1 MSGRAL
7 AAVNLLGGGVGSAE
21 RGRLLLGGEFRLHGR
36 TYPMQD
42 RDIWKLAEEQQHL
55 QDELHGFSWLDDLRA
70 EGGRDAMSAAR
81 SWLFEWI
88 DRYSANRRDHF
99 SPQIAGRRAV
109 SWLRNGTFVMA
120 MQDRS
125 SQASFDRALN
135 VHADAL
141 RRRRIAGG
149 GGLARIEAAAGRICA
164 EVAGGR
170 WGTELARA
178 TGALAK
184 ECRSVLLNNA
194 GLASRN
200 PEELLGVLQNL
211 NWAASALHSA
221 GCVPD
226 SDHGKGMRLAAG
238 ILKSLRHVNGAMA
251 RFHGGGDLPAAL
263 PDLAISEAGHT
274 GPAGVELAM
283 GYARVHSGQTS
294 AIIDAARPPGGA
306 ASRNAHSCTLAFEVV
321 ARGCRLVVNRGPGH
335 WLDQEEQSAARSTG
349 AHSTVEIG
357 GESSSQLE
365 TPKVW
370 RPKGVRE
377 FANVPGEVRVSQL
390 PGRDGLTVIASH
402 NGYVP
407 SFGLTHMRRLDMAR
421 NGRRIWGED
430 TIWPKPGADSQTHER
445 LAGAA
450 GGFEVASRFHLHPD
464 ASVRMLSGQRRIEVG
479 LPNGDAWLFRLEG
492 HARLGIEESAY
503 LDEFAFEVSPSS
515 QIVLHSTTRNGTA
528 QFRWE
533 FRCEPQPA

>member
-1 MSGRAL
+1 MSGQAL
-7 AAVNLLGGGVGSAE
+7 AAVNLLGGGTGSAE
-21 RGRLLLGGEFRLHGR
+21 RGRLLVEGEFRLHGR
-36 TYPMQD
+36 TYPLPD
-42 RDIWKLAEEQQHL
+42 RNIWKLAEEQPHL
-55 QDELHGFSWLDDLRA
+55 QDELHAFSWLDDLRE
-70 EGGRDAMSAAR
+70 EGGRGAMTAAR
-81 SWLFEWI
+81 GWLFEWI

-99 SPQIAGRRAV
+99 SPQIAGRRAI

-120 MQDRS
+120 MQDLS
-125 SQASFDRALN
+125 SQASFDRALG

-141 RRRRIAGG
+141 RRRRNAGG
-149 GGLARIEAAAGRICA
+149 GGLARIEAATGRICA
-164 EVAGGR
+164 EVGGGR
-170 WGTELARA
+170 RGTELARA
-178 TGALAK
+178 SGALAK
-184 ECRSVLLNNA
+184 ECRSVLLNTA
-194 GLASRN
+194 GPASRN
-200 PEELLGVLQNL
+200 PEELLGILQNL
-211 NWAASALHSA
+211 NWAASVLHA
-221 GCVPD
+221 AECVPD
-226 SDHGKGMRLAAG
+226 SDHRDGMWLAAG
-238 ILKSLRHVNGAMA
+238 ILKSLRHVNGSMA

-263 PDLAISEAGHT
+263 PDLAISEAGRT
-274 GPAGVELAM
+274 GSAGTEPGM

-294 AIIDAARPPGGA
+294 AIIDVARPPDRA
-306 ASRNAHSCTLAFEVV
+306 ASRNAHACTLAFEAVS
-321 ARGCRLVVNRGPGH
+321 RGCRLVVNRGPGH
-335 WLDQEEQSAARSTG
+335 WLGQEEQLAARSTG

-377 FANVPGEVRVSQL
+377 FANVPGEVHVSQL

-430 TIWPKPGADSQTHER
+430 TIWAKPGADSQAHER

-464 ASVRMLSGQRRIEVG
+464 ATVRMLEGQRHVEVG
-479 LPNGDAWLFRLEG
+479 LPNGDSWLFRLEG
-492 HARLGIEESAY
+492 HARLEIEESAY
-503 LDEFAFEVSPSS
+503 LDEFAFEARPSS

-533 FRCEPQPA
+533 FRCEPQAT

>member
-1 MSGRAL
+1 MNGRAL
-7 AAVNLLGGGVGSAE
+7 AAVNLLGGGIGSAE
-21 RGRLLLGGEFRLHGR
+21 RGRLLLEGEFRLHGS
-36 TYPMQD
+36 TYPMPD
-42 RDIWKLAEEQQHL
+42 RNIWNLAEGNPHL
-55 QDELHGFSWLDDLRA
+55 HDELHGFSWLDDLREA
-70 EGGRDAMSAAR
+70 GGSDAMAAAR

-88 DRYSANRRDHF
+88 DRYSANRRDHY

-141 RRRRIAGG
+141 RRRRIGG
-149 GGLARIEAAAGRICA
+149 GALARIEAAAGRLCA

-170 WGTELARA
+170 RGTELAMAAAAFAR
-178 TGALAK
+178 

-211 NWAASALHSA
+211 NWAAAALHSA

-226 SDHGKGMRLAAG
+226 SDHVNGMRLAAV
-238 ILKSLRHVNGAMA
+238 ILKSLRHVNGSMG
-251 RFHGGGDLPAAL
+251 RFHGGGDLSEAL
-263 PDLAISEAGHT
+263 ADLAISEAGHT
-274 GPAGVELAM
+274 GPAGTELAM
-283 GYARVHSGQTS
+283 GYARMHSGQTS
-294 AIIDAARPPGGA
+294 AIIDAARPPDRA
-306 ASRNAHSCTLAFEVV
+306 ASRNAHASTLAFEAV

-335 WLDQEEQSAARSTG
+335 WLGQEEQLDARSTG

-357 GESSSQLE
+357 NESSSQLE
-365 TPKVW
+365 TPMVW
-370 RPKGVRE
+370 KPKGVRE

-402 NGYVP
+402 DGYVP

-421 NGRRIWGED
+421 NGKRIWGED
-430 TIWPKPGADSQTHER
+430 TIWAKPGADRQTHEG
-445 LAGAA
+445 LAGVEE
-450 GGFEVASRFHLHPD
+450 GFEVASRFHLHPD
-464 ASVRMLSGQRRIEVG
+464 ASVHMLGGQRRIEVG
-479 LPNGDAWLFRLEG
+479 LPNGDAWLFRFEG

-503 LDEFAFEVSPSS
+503 LDEFAFEVRPSS
-515 QIVLHSTTRNGTA
+515 QIVLYSTTRNGTA

-533 FRCEPQPA
+533 FRCDPQAA

>member
-7 AAVNLLGGGVGSAE
+7 TAANQLGGIGSAE
-21 RGRLLLGGEFRLHGR
+21 RGRLLVEGEFRLHGR
-36 TYPMQD
+36 TYPMPD
-42 RDIWKLAEEQQHL
+42 RNIWKLAEEQPHL
-55 QDELHGFSWLDDLRA
+55 QDDLHGFSWLDDLRE
-70 EGGRDAMSAAR
+70 EGGRGAMAAAR
-81 SWLFEWI
+81 EWLFEWI

-99 SPQIAGRRAV
+99 SPQIAGRRAT

-125 SQASFDRALN
+125 SQESFDRALN

-141 RRRRIAGG
+141 RRRRIVG

-170 WGTELARA
+170 RGTELARA
-178 TGALAK
+178 AGAIAK
-184 ECRSVLLNNA
+184 ECRLVLLNNA

-221 GCVPD
+221 GFVPD
-226 SDHGKGMRLAAG
+226 ADHGSATRLAAG
-238 ILKSLRHVNGAMA
+238 ILKSLRHVNGSMA

-263 PDLAISEAGHT
+263 PDLVISDTGHT
-274 GPAGVELAM
+274 GPAGSELAM
-283 GYARVHSGQTS
+283 GYARMHSGQTS
-294 AIIDAARPPGGA
+294 VIIDAAMPPSRA
-306 ASRNAHSCTLAFEVV
+306 ASRNAHACTLAFEAV

-335 WLDQEEQSAARSTG
+335 WLGQEEQLAARSTG

-365 TPKVW
+365 TQKVW
-370 RPKGVRE
+370 RPGARE
-377 FANVPGEVRVSQL
+377 FADVPGEVRVSQL

-430 TIWPKPGADSQTHER
+430 TIWAKPGTDSQAHER
-445 LAGAA
+445 LTGAA
-450 GGFEVASRFHLHPD
+450 GGFEVAARFHLHPD
-464 ASVRMLSGQRRIEVG
+464 ASVRMLDGLRRVEVG
-479 LPNGDAWLFRLEG
+479 LSNGDAWLFRLEG

-503 LDEFAFEVSPSS
+503 LDEFAFEVRPSR

-533 FRCEPQPA
+533 FRCDPQAA

>member
-7 AAVNLLGGGVGSAE
+7 AAVNLLGGGIGSAE
-21 RGRLLLGGEFRLHGR
+21 RGRLLLEGEFRLHGR
-36 TYPMQD
+36 TYPLPD
-42 RDIWKLAEEQQHL
+42 RNIWKLAEEQPHL
-55 QDELHGFSWLDDLRA
+55 QDDLHGFSWLDDLRE
-70 EGGRDAMSAAR
+70 EGGRGAMSVAR
-81 SWLFEWI
+81 GWLFEWI
-88 DRYSANRRDHF
+88 DRYSSNRRDHF
-99 SPQIAGRRAV
+99 LPQIAGRRAI
-109 SWLRNGTFVMA
+109 SWLRNSTFIMA

-125 SQASFDRALN
+125 SRASFDRALD

-141 RRRRIAGG
+141 RRRRIAG

-170 WGTELARA
+170 QGPELARA
-178 TGALAK
+178 TGALAR

-200 PEELLGVLQNL
+200 PEELFGVLQNL

-226 SDHGKGMRLAAG
+226 SDHGSGMRLAVG
-238 ILKSLRHVNGAMA
+238 ILKSLRHVNGSMA

-274 GPAGVELAM
+274 GPAGSELAM
-283 GYARVHSGQTS
+283 GYARMHSGQTS
-294 AIIDAARPPGGA
+294 VIIDAAMPPSRA
-306 ASRNAHSCTLAFEVV
+306 ASRNAHACTFAFEAV

-335 WLDQEEQSAARSTG
+335 WLGQEEQLAARSTG

-377 FANVPGEVRVSQL
+377 FADVPGEVRVSQL
-390 PGRDGLTVIASH
+390 PGREGLTVIASH

-430 TIWPKPGADSQTHER
+430 TIWAKPGADSQAHER
-445 LAGAA
+445 LTGVAR
-450 GGFEVASRFHLHPD
+450 GFEVASRFHLHPD
-464 ASVRMLSGQRRIEVG
+464 ASVRMLDGQRRVEVG

-503 LDEFAFEVSPSS
+503 LDEFAFEVRPSS

-533 FRCEPQPA
+533 FRCDPQAA